1 MTLHA
6 RVQSL
11 IFAGSRIHWGV
22 EEFLRHDKFHLST
35 LEMEVASLSSSGDL
49 KALGAN
55 K

>member
-6 RVQSL
+6 QSFV
-11 IFAGSRIHWGV
+11 FAGSGIHWGLV
-22 EEFLRHDKFHLST
+22 EFLRHDIFHLST
-35 LEMEVASLSSSGDL
+35 LEMEVATLSSLGDL